1 LQEQTAKAQGE
12 RKAKLEKRIAELK
25 AEHKR
30 RSDQLKQAGE
40 HIQEAFKV

>member
-1 LQEQTAKAQGE
+1 VAKARDE
-12 RKAKLEKRIAELK
+12 RKAKMEQRIAELK

-40 HIQEAFKV
+40 HIKKALTV